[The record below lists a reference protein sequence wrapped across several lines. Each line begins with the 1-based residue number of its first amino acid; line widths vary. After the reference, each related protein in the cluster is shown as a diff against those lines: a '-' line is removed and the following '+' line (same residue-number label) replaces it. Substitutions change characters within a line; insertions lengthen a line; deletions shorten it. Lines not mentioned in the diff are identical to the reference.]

1 MEYLF
6 KGVDVK
12 EFFLKKMYLALW
24 KIIRYFNMGLSVM
37 QNEKLL
43 NKMVLCYSLKNL
55 RTYPLISLI
64 LYVFVFF

>member
-55 RTYPLISLI
+55 PTYPLISLI